1 MNPDNTKTRLT
12 LECNDGHR
20 YIWESPYF
28 DEGIDIIIEA
38 FYGLLITSGWQPESI
53 IDALRDFVEEHQP
66 IEQTEE

>member
-1 MNPDNTKTRLT
+1 MNKDAQIRLT

-28 DEGIDIIIEA
+28 DEGSDIIIEA
-38 FYGLLITSGWQPESI
+38 FNGLLIAAGWQQASL
-53 IDALRDFVEEHQP
+53 IDTMKDFVEGHQP